1 MSRIKKKARIL
12 SRYIDEELNPEEASH
27 LRRLIDA
34 DPELHALQRDWGRIG
49 QWARERAHSLP
60 LDIDEAKRSVLA
72 SIGEYPNPSQTDSS
86 PATPSIWVWVAGLTA
101 FAAAAA
107 LAIIFFNTPSLP
119 SQKQAAIE
127 PTRIEYVATDIP
139 NASTIVFVDEQ
150 TGWTVVWVVDT
161 GTIGKR
167 DS

>member
-1 MSRIKKKARIL
+1 M
-12 SRYIDEELNPEEASH
+12 EASR
-27 LRRLIDA
+27 LKRLIDF
-34 DPELHALQRDWGRIG
+34 DPDLHALQRDWGCIG

-60 LDIDEAKRSVLA
+60 MDINEAKRSVLA
-72 SIGEYPNPSQTDSS
+72 SIGEYPNPSQTIPS

-101 FAAAAA
+101 SAAAAA
-107 LAIIFFNTPSLP
+107 LAIIFFNILSLP
-119 SQKQAAIE
+119 TQKQAAIE

-150 TGWTVVWVVDT
+150 TGWTVVWVVNT
-161 GTIGKR
+161 GTIGKI